1 MPNHITK
8 STVIQATAERVFDL
22 LADPWHFNKVNPD
35 LVITDATPSAL
46 GGYDMCWELRFGAM
60 TLAGESKIIAFE
72 RPSQLVID
80 TQGGVPSHWVW
91 SIQPNGENG
100 DGVHLNLALD
110 YIVPKQLAFLGKL
123 LEKQNEKSVEA
134 QVTNLKRLAEAD
146 A

>member
-1 MPNHITK
+1 MSNPITK
-8 STVIQATAERVFDL
+8 STTIHATAEHVFDL

-35 LVITDATPSAL
+35 LVITEATPSAL

-60 TLAGESKIIAFE
+60 TLAGESKIVAFD

-91 SIQPNGENG
+91 SIQPSADEQ
-100 DGVHLNLALD
+100 GVHLNLALD

-123 LEKQNEKSVEA
+123 LEKQNEKSVEM
-134 QVTNLKRLAEAD
+134 QVTNLKRLAEES
-146 A
+146 